1 MTMTLLIHQI
11 TILNDPDDEKEHDDN
26 EHNNE
31 DNLDDVDDIGKLL
44 ACRSPRQRMPWT
56 PSTRSSSKKKMKCA

>member
-31 DNLDDVDDIGKLL
+31 DNLDDIGKLP